1 MAKAKFIL
9 TFAAAL
15 QKRLKRSALRAVF
28 FNEICLIQMKNY
40 EVTFIVDSV
49 LSGDQIKATA
59 QAYVEFLK
67 ERGCQIVHIDEMGL
81 RQLAYPI
88 KKRTTG
94 VYYCIEF
101 EAPTGELIADL
112 ELQMRRDERL
122 LRFLSVK
129 LDKYGVKYNK
139 DKREGRIGKKK
150 KKDEAAAEKAPAEK
164 KEAPKAAPK
173 AEAKEAP
180 KAEAAP
186 AATETATAE
195 EE

>member
-1 MAKAKFIL
+1 ML
-9 TFAAAL
+9 CE
-15 QKRLKRSALRAVF
+15 RLF
-28 FNEICLIQMKNY
+28 FNRTCLNHMKNY

-59 QAYVEFLK
+59 QAYVDFLK
-67 ERGCQIVHIDEMGL
+67 ERKCNIVHIDEMGL

-101 EAPTGELIADL
+101 ETPTGELIADL
-112 ELQMRRDERL
+112 ELHMRRDERL

-150 KKDEAAAEKAPAEK
+150 KKEEAVAEKPAEK
-164 KEAPKAAPK
+164 KAAPKAAPK
-173 AEAKEAP
+173 AK
-180 KAEAAP
+180 AAP
-186 AATETATAE
+186 AATQEATSE

>member
-1 MAKAKFIL
+1 
-9 TFAAAL
+9 
-15 QKRLKRSALRAVF
+15 
-28 FNEICLIQMKNY
+28 MKNY

-101 EAPTGELIADL
+101 EAPTGALIADL

-150 KKDEAAAEKAPAEK
+150 KKEEAAAEKAPAEK
-164 KEAPKAAPK
+164 KEAPKA
-173 AEAKEAP
+173 EVKEAP

>member
-1 MAKAKFIL
+1 
-9 TFAAAL
+9 
-15 QKRLKRSALRAVF
+15 
-28 FNEICLIQMKNY
+28 MKNY

-122 LRFLSVK
+122 LRFLTVK

-150 KKDEAAAEKAPAEK
+150 KKEEAAAEKAP
-164 KEAPKAAPK
+164 EAKPK
-173 AEAKEAP
+173 AEAAEAP

>member
-1 MAKAKFIL
+1 MQYFL
-9 TFAAAL
+9 TGT
-15 QKRLKRSALRAVF
+15 
-28 FNEICLIQMKNY
+28 CLNHMKNY

-49 LSGDQIKATA
+49 LSGDDIKATA

-67 ERGCQIVHIDEMGL
+67 KEGCNIVHIDEMGL

-88 KKRTTG
+88 NKRTTG

-101 EAPTGELIADL
+101 EAPTGALIADL

-122 LRFLSVK
+122 LRFLTVK

-150 KKDEAAAEKAPAEK
+150 KKDEAAQETAAP
-164 KEAPKAAPK
+164 APKARAAKKAAEPAAAV
-173 AEAKEAP
+173 AEAK
-180 KAEAAP
+180 
-186 AATETATAE
+186 TE

>member
-1 MAKAKFIL
+1 
-9 TFAAAL
+9 
-15 QKRLKRSALRAVF
+15 
-28 FNEICLIQMKNY
+28 MKNY

-49 LSGDQIKATA
+49 LSGDDIKATA

-67 ERGCQIVHIDEMGL
+67 KEGCNIVHIDEMGL

-88 KKRTTG
+88 NKRTTG

-101 EAPTGELIADL
+101 EAPTGALIADL

-122 LRFLSVK
+122 LRFLTVK

-150 KKDEAAAEKAPAEK
+150 KKDEAAQETAAP
-164 KEAPKAAPK
+164 APKARGAKKAAEPAAAV
-173 AEAKEAP
+173 AEAK
-180 KAEAAP
+180 
-186 AATETATAE
+186 TE